1 MILACQQVMHRLKKG
16 CIEALMSLFSSTKA
30 LERLQDRIAAQ
41 EVMADDL
48 AREVRGLKLEYIEL
62 YDKVR
67 HQMSR
72 MAKRSAVDARNNA
85 EVETEEVDESGV
97 DPISAEILARRSG
110 PRSVA

>member
-1 MILACQQVMHRLKKG
+1 MA
-16 CIEALMSLFSSTKA
+16 LFSDTKA
-30 LERLQDRIAAQ
+30 LERLQDRLAKQ
-41 EVMADDL
+41 EGLSDDL

-72 MAKRSAVDARNNA
+72 MAKRHAVHSR
-85 EVETEEVDESGV
+85 ELVEEEVVEHEDDGV
-97 DPISAEILARRSG
+97 DPISREILARRLG